1 MIGNETT
8 GELDISPVSHR
19 LRTQGEDMDG
29 GGVDV
34 ELENRGRDAHQRS
47 FLNGS
52 SDVDSEWEGR
62 RQAKQEQAVPCVSVE
77 PVQTAEE

>member
-1 MIGNETT
+1 MKLPMIGNETT
-8 GELDISPVSHR
+8 GE
-19 LRTQGEDMDG
+19 
-29 GGVDV
+29 
-34 ELENRGRDAHQRS
+34 QRS